1 MAYHDHPAFAPIRQL
16 LLDPQV
22 SEIMINGPFR
32 IFVERGGR
40 IEATDL
46 RFESADQLNFLVD
59 RMLKPTGRAVSTA
72 SPYVDLCLPDGSR
85 ANIIISPIAIDGV
98 TVTIRRALKSFK
110 EVGALIDAGTLSKR
124 MAHLLSAAVVGRLN
138 VLFSGA
144 AGTGKTTTLG
154 ILSTYIPTSE
164 RIITIEDTAELQL
177 RQQHVVRLE
186 CRRANLEGRGE
197 VTMGELVRNA
207 LRMRPTRIIIG
218 EIRSS
223 EAVDM
228 LQAILTG
235 HEGCLAVIH
244 ASSPVDTISRLE
256 MMSLSH
262 GTGLPLWAVHKQ
274 LASAI
279 DLIVQHDMRPD
290 GSRKITYI
298 TEVCGVED
306 DHIILRDLFT
316 YEATGHDA
324 HGHEIGQWIC
334 GGGEPVFLKKCAN
347 RGVEIPPEVYAAG
360 SDPSVRASAPQQRAV
375 PPPIPPR
382 GQGKPTA

>member
-1 MAYHDHPAFAPIRQL
+1 MRSPVRSAIIPNAMTEMYYDHPAFGPIRQL
-16 LLDPQV
+16 LLDPRV
-22 SEIMINGPFR
+22 SEIMINGPSR
-32 IFVERGGR
+32 IFVERGGQ
-40 IEATDL
+40 IEATGL
-46 RFESADQLNFLVD
+46 RFDSIEQLTFLVD

-85 ANIIISPIAIDGV
+85 ANVVIPPIAIDGV
-98 TVTIRRALKSFK
+98 AVTIRRALKSFK
-110 EVGALIDAGTLSKR
+110 DIGDLVGAGTLSPR
-124 MAHLLSAAVVGRLN
+124 MAHLLAAAVTGRLN

-154 ILSTYIPTSE
+154 ILSAYIPTAE

-197 VTMGELVRNA
+197 VTLADLVRNA

-218 EIRSS
+218 EVRGS

-262 GTGLPLWAVHKQ
+262 GMGLPLWAVHKQ
-274 LASAI
+274 IASAI
-279 DLIVQHDMRPD
+279 DLVVQHDMRPD
-290 GSRKITYI
+290 GSRKITHI
-298 TEVCGVED
+298 TEVCGVESD
-306 DHIILRDLFT
+306 RVVLHDLFM
-316 YEATGHDA
+316 YERSGEDS
-324 HGHEIGQWIC
+324 HGRETGQWTC
-334 GGGEPVFLKKCAN
+334 SGGEPIFLDKCAR
-347 RGVEIPPEVYAAG
+347 RGVEIRPDVYAPGA
-360 SDPSVRASAPQQRAV
+360 DPSPDVVTGDGA
-375 PPPIPPR
+375 
-382 GQGKPTA
+382 